1 MNNNATL
8 RDENI
13 LSLFSLNNLIVPE
26 IQREYVWGLNERV
39 VTKFLNDIIAQSELC
54 DSCHHAH
61 IKNGLNVGFLYS
73 YKPPY
78 VILEN
83 ERYLDEYLIDG
94 QQRITTVF
102 LLLLSRAVKESCVP
116 EFCAITRTDDLG
128 HCRCFSYKVRDLT
141 QQFLDD
147 LMRYVIL
154 HKDNKNCIK
163 DILGNDKPS
172 WFLSDYKEDP
182 TVDTMLK
189 TLGIID
195 DVFEN
200 YADYQFF
207 EFILQA
213 VHFWHFKTEVTSQGE
228 ALYITM
234 NSRGEQ
240 LSQNELQKASM
251 LPKDY
256 AGLKTWGAKWE
267 EWQTIFWR
275 NRGGNSDA
283 DEGFNSYLSCITSM
297 EKVLLNTDTVPLE
310 RIELYIKALT
320 FISSEELRARV
331 TTLYPNYHSWFD
343 DCINIIWRYIND
355 TSDWTLP
362 SPSDRGAYAN
372 ASPIR
377 NKLMMLWPWMYYLQ
391 KNGGTPENTDLLIRI
406 MRLYYSRVFAYR
418 RSASTIGKVIETL
431 ISNTHDSLLI
441 ISNYSE
447 DESSDDEEGSAKGKL
462 FSAEETV
469 LSGII
474 NSIATASLE
483 LVTKTEEAIWETQ
496 DISYFKDGR
505 DVGGDTFYSFI
516 EAKIV
521 EQNNLIDSLAKLRS
535 NLSSLELDGSN
546 SSQQNLVKNILL
558 FYKDSDGQ
566 AFWSKQTPWYYFNY
580 DCKTWKR
587 IVRSQQFIA
596 FYREYFQA
604 GFTGTLLDF
613 LRSKRVAF
621 FKDNCCFDYLSN
633 SWSDRKLAIVYS
645 VCCEQGLWD
654 KDHFN
659 VAFWNDSDEVTR
671 LFKVQKSVWRGKV
684 YYDKYSQVILREDWR
699 DYLQKEYASEGIQF
713 VFKNYDTQSQTVSAN
728 TEIENA

>member
-39 VTKFLNDIIAQSELC
+39 VTKFLKDIIAQSELC
-54 DSCHHAH
+54 DTCHRAH
-61 IKNGLNVGFLYS
+61 VKNGLNVGFLYS

-116 EFCAITRTDDLG
+116 EFCAITRTDDSG

-154 HKDNKNCIK
+154 HKDNKNSIK

-172 WFLSDYKEDP
+172 WFLSDYREDP

-195 DVFEN
+195 VVFEP

-213 VHFWHFKTEVTSQGE
+213 IHFWHFKTEVTSQGE

-240 LSQNELQKASM
+240 LSQNELKKASL
-251 LPKDY
+251 LPNDY
-256 AGLKTWGAKWE
+256 AGLKAWGAKWE
-267 EWQTIFWR
+267 EWQTIFWKR
-275 NRGGNSDA
+275 RGKNADA

-297 EKVLLNTDTVPLE
+297 ENVLLNADSVPLG
-310 RIELYIKALT
+310 RIEMYIKALT
-320 FISSEELRARV
+320 FISSDELRSHV
-331 TTLYPNYHSWFD
+331 TKLYPDYNSWFD
-343 DCINIIWRYIND
+343 DCIDTIWKYIND
-355 TSDWTLP
+355 TSDWSLP
-362 SPSDRGAYAN
+362 HQSDRGAYAN
-372 ASPIR
+372 ASPTR

-391 KNGGTPENTDLLIRI
+391 KNNGTTDDKELLIRI

-418 RSASTIGKVIETL
+418 RSASTVGKVIDTL
-431 ISNTHDSLLI
+431 ISNAHDSNISLLI
-441 ISNYSE
+441 ILNVS
-447 DESSDDEEGSAKGKL
+447 DEEQAEDEEGSAKGKL
-462 FSAEETV
+462 FSKEEKA

-474 NSIATASLE
+474 YSIATSEPSLISQA
-483 LVTKTEEAIWETQ
+483 EEAIWKTQ

-505 DVGGDTFYSFI
+505 DVGGDSFYPFL
-516 EAKIV
+516 EAKIIDKDNIITSSATLR
-521 EQNNLIDSLAKLRS
+521 NNLSL
-535 NLSSLELDGSN
+535 LELEGN
-546 SSQQNLVKNILL
+546 NRERQNLVKNILL
-558 FYKDSDGQ
+558 FYKSRDDQ
-566 AFWSKQTPWYYFNY
+566 FFWLRKSPSYYYNY
-580 DCKTWKR
+580 DTSTWKR
-587 IVRSQQFIA
+587 IIRSQSFIA
-596 FYREYFQA
+596 FYQDYF
-604 GFTGTLLDF
+604 GTSMGLEEF
-613 LRSKRVAF
+613 LRAKRVEF
-621 FKDNCCFDYLSN
+621 FKENHIFDYLSK
-633 SWSDRKLAIVYS
+633 SWTDRKLAIVYS

-654 KDHFN
+654 N
-659 VAFWNDSDEVTR
+659 VHSNLAFRDNSDEQTR
-671 LFKVQKSVWRGKV
+671 VFCVQKSVWRGKS
-684 YYDKYSQVILREDWR
+684 YLDKNSQVILRSDWKE
-699 DYLQKEYASEGIQF
+699 YLQKEFGGDGIQF
-713 VFKNYDTQSQTVSAN
+713 EFLNYN
-728 TEIENA
+728 